1 MVEPGITFAV
11 ALLYV
16 LILFAVASYGDR
28 RYADGLKKSLAKPNI
43 YALSLAVYCT
53 TWTFFG
59 SVGLAATSG
68 LNFLAIY
75 VGPILVITVCYP
87 LVLRVVRLAKEER
100 ITSVADFLGSRYGK
114 NNQVAAVAAIIA
126 VIGTI
131 PYIALQLK
139 AIASSVG
146 TLFVDIESGI
156 PQSFGAFADISLL
169 VAIML
174 AIFAILF
181 GTRHAD
187 ATEHQDG
194 LMLAIAMES
203 VVKLVAFLA
212 IGIFVTWGLFDGF
225 GHFLEMAGK
234 SERVMSVVRSG
245 FDVNQFLIMTLLSF
259 SAFLLLP
266 RVFHVAVVENN
277 SQKEL
282 RQARWLF
289 PSYLV
294 AINFFVI
301 PIAIAGMIVFDSTSN
316 ADEFVLLLPIY
327 AEQQALALLVFI
339 GGLSAGTAMVIVACV
354 ALAIMISNDLVLP
367 LILRSRAREHA
378 DLDDMEKLI
387 MQIRRM
393 AIFGVLSLA
402 LIYYRT
408 ADNSAALASIGLVSF
423 TAISQLAPPF
433 FLGLFWRN
441 GNARGA
447 ISGMTAGFSV
457 WCYCL
462 FLPTLF
468 PSESTLI
475 ANGPFAIEW
484 LRPQDLFGLGMDPLA
499 NGVIWSL
506 AVNTLGVLIGS
517 LTRAPEQQERMQA
530 SLFVHYQSQEVSRRE
545 LDRSDINVSQL
556 KAALSRYIGS
566 ERTER
571 SFDAYWQRVGRQP
584 SASGSVDNE
593 LLRFSEQLLASS
605 IGASSSRLV
614 HTLLLKR
621 YNRKDRP
628 DIRLL
633 NDASRALQYN
643 RDVLQTAI
651 DQLDY
656 GISVFDNDFRLT
668 SWNKKFRSVLSLPE
682 EVGQAGYSLRDI
694 ARQIIISNNIAEFS
708 SDEHLL
714 TDQLI
719 KVGET
724 WQLSLPTTDEV
735 LEVST
740 SAMPEGGIVIVWN
753 NITGRVRSA
762 NALREAYETLEKRVE
777 ERTHELEVAKHAADQ
792 ANVSKTRFLAAAG
805 HDILQPLNAAKL
817 YVSTLGEKNL
827 EDKEASLASKINRS
841 LGSVEEI
848 LGSILAISKLDSPK
862 YDTDITNFPLR
873 EVTEQLELE
882 FQPLAEQNGLKLRF
896 VHSSKWVR
904 SDKALLRRLLQN
916 FISNA
921 LKFTKEGKVLI
932 GARKLGSSL
941 SVQVH
946 DTGIGIAS
954 ESRAKIFNE
963 FTRISSSE
971 TIAPGLGLGLSIVE
985 RIAKLLDHEIEME
998 SQANKGSKFSVRLEA
1013 VTGLPERT
1021 NATRR
1026 PKGTRVQQLAGTRI
1040 LCIDNDEEIL
1050 DGMKELLSQWGCDVD
1065 VAVNRRQA
1073 LKRLKNCKTLPQLI
1087 LTDYHLDDE
1096 TGIDLFAYLQKKFGE
1111 ELKGVLITADRSEL
1125 VKKEAKKHDMPT
1137 INKPVAPAALRA
1149 LISQYRR
1156 KTVAAE

>member
-1 MVEPGITFAV
+1 MEPGITFAV

-16 LILFAVASYGDR
+16 LILFVVASYGDR
-28 RYADGLKKSLAKPNI
+28 RYADGLKTSLAKPNI

-75 VGPILVITVCYP
+75 VGPILVITVCFP

-146 TLFVDIESGI
+146 TLFVDFERGI
-156 PQSFGAFADISLL
+156 PQQFGVFGDISLV
-169 VAIML
+169 VAVML

-187 ATEHQDG
+187 ATEHQNG

-225 GHFLEMAGK
+225 GHFVEMASK

-266 RVFHVAVVENN
+266 RIFHVAVVENN
-277 SQKEL
+277 SPKEL

-301 PIAIAGMIVFDSTSN
+301 PIAIAGMIVFDSSSN

-367 LILRSRAREHA
+367 LILRSRAREYS
-378 DLDDMEKLI
+378 DLVDMEKRI

-393 AIFGVLSLA
+393 AIFGVLGLA

-423 TAISQLAPPF
+423 AAITQLAPPF
-433 FLGLFWRN
+433 FLGLFWRR

-447 ISGMTAGFSV
+447 ICGMIAGFSI

-468 PSESTLI
+468 PGDSLLI
-475 ANGPFAIEW
+475 SNGPYGIG
-484 LRPQDLFGLGMDPLA
+484 LLKPQDLFGLGMDPLA

-506 AVNTLGVLIGS
+506 LVNSLGNVIGS
-517 LTRAPEQQERMQA
+517 LTREPEQQERMQA
-530 SLFVHYQSQEVSRRE
+530 SLFVHYQAQEVSRRE
-545 LDRSDINVSQL
+545 LDRSDINISQL
-556 KAALSRYIGS
+556 KDALSRYIGS

-571 SFDAYWQRVGRQP
+571 SFDAYWERIGRRP
-584 SASGSVDNE
+584 PTSGNVDND

-621 YNRKDRP
+621 YNRKDSP
-628 DIRLL
+628 DIQLL
-633 NDASRALQYN
+633 DDASRALQYN

-651 DQLDY
+651 DQLDH
-656 GISVFDNDFRLT
+656 GISVFDSNFQLA

-694 ARQIIISNNIAEFS
+694 VRQIISNNNISEFS
-708 SDEHLL
+708 IDGRSL
-714 TDQLI
+714 TDKLI
-719 KVGET
+719 KVDQT
-724 WQLSLPTTDEV
+724 WQLNLPMTNEV
-735 LEVST
+735 LEIST
-740 SAMPEGGIVIVWN
+740 SAMPEGGLVIVWN
-753 NITGRVRSA
+753 NITARVRNA
-762 NALREAYETLEKRVE
+762 NALREANETLEKRVE

-792 ANVSKTRFLAAAG
+792 ANASKTRFLAAAG

-817 YVSTLGEKNL
+817 YSSTLGEKNL
-827 EDKEASLASKINRS
+827 EEKEASLASKIYRS

-882 FQPLAEQNGLKLRF
+882 FQPVAEQNGLELRF

-904 SDKALLRRLLQN
+904 SDKSLLRRLLQN
-916 FISNA
+916 LISNA
-921 LKFTKEGKVLI
+921 LKFTHEGKVLI
-932 GARKLGSSL
+932 GARRSDDTL

-963 FTRISSSE
+963 FTRVSGSE

-985 RIAKLLDHEIEME
+985 RIANLLGHEIEMD
-998 SQANKGSKFSVRLEA
+998 SQAGKGSRFSVKLES
-1013 VTGLPERT
+1013 VTGLPERVAPVRLGKR
-1021 NATRR
+1021 NRVR
-1026 PKGTRVQQLAGTRI
+1026 QLEGTKI

-1050 DGMKELLSQWGCDVD
+1050 DGMKELLSQWGCDVKL
-1065 VAVNRRQA
+1065 AANRRQA
-1073 LKRLKNCKTLPQLI
+1073 TKVLKKCETMPQLI

-1096 TGIDLFAYLQKKFGE
+1096 TGTELFAYLRKKFGKQI
-1111 ELKGVLITADRSEL
+1111 KGVLITADRSEL
-1125 VKKEAKKHDMPT
+1125 VKKEAENCNMPV